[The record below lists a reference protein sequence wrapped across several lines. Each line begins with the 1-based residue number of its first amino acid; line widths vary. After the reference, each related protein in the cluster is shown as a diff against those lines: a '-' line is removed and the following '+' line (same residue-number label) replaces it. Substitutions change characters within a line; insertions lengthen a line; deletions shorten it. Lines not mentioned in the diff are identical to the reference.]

1 MADKVLAGEYTGAE
15 IKVSANGQSAYVLA
29 PGEQAHYINKLNV
42 ESVSEVNRTSSNDVA
57 SAFVG
62 QALIGNAG
70 LLLGS
75 NQKEIMLEIHWK
87 DGTKSLVTVGNNAH
101 QAIIIGM
108 YNDTTQAQQDKIATQ
123 DASARKTGTI
133 ITIVIVIICTL
144 IYSIFFKIPQA
155 RRAVPPK
162 FSEPGRQIPSL
173 PGSHRYDIL
182 AL

>member
-1 MADKVLAGEYTGAE
+1 MYSFVDIQSGKAYNGCMDMPKKEDVIMADKVLAGEYTGAE

-29 PGEQAHYINKLNV
+29 PGGQAHYINKLNV

-87 DGTKSLVTVGNNAH
+87 DGTKSLITVGNNAH

-144 IYSIFFKIPQA
+144 IYLIPTT
-155 RRAVPPK
+155 
-162 FSEPGRQIPSL
+162 
-173 PGSHRYDIL
+173 
-182 AL
+182 

>member
-1 MADKVLAGEYTGAE
+1 MHSFVDIQSGKAYNGCMDMPKKEDVIMADKVLAGEYTGAE

-29 PGEQAHYINKLNV
+29 SGEQAHYINKLNV

-62 QALIGNAG
+62 QALIGNTG

-144 IYSIFFKIPQA
+144 IYLIPTT
-155 RRAVPPK
+155 
-162 FSEPGRQIPSL
+162 
-173 PGSHRYDIL
+173 
-182 AL
+182 

>member
-1 MADKVLAGEYTGAE
+1 MHSFVDIQSGKAYNGCMDMPKKEDVIMADKVLAGEYTGAE

-29 PGEQAHYINKLNV
+29 SGEQAHYINKLNV

-133 ITIVIVIICTL
+133 ITNVIVIICTL
-144 IYSIFFKIPQA
+144 IYLIPTT
-155 RRAVPPK
+155 
-162 FSEPGRQIPSL
+162 
-173 PGSHRYDIL
+173 
-182 AL
+182 

>member
-29 PGEQAHYINKLNV
+29 SGEQAHYINKLNV

-87 DGTKSLVTVGNNAH
+87 DGTKSLVTVGNNDH

-144 IYSIFFKIPQA
+144 IYLIPTT
-155 RRAVPPK
+155 
-162 FSEPGRQIPSL
+162 
-173 PGSHRYDIL
+173 
-182 AL
+182 

>member
-1 MADKVLAGEYTGAE
+1 MHSFVDIQSGKAYNGCMDMPKKEDVIMADKVLAGEYTGAE

-108 YNDTTQAQQDKIATQ
+108 YNDTTQAQQDKTATQ

-133 ITIVIVIICTL
+133 ITIAIVIICTL
-144 IYSIFFKIPQA
+144 IYLIPTT
-155 RRAVPPK
+155 
-162 FSEPGRQIPSL
+162 
-173 PGSHRYDIL
+173 
-182 AL
+182 

>member
-29 PGEQAHYINKLNV
+29 PGGQAHYINKLNV
-42 ESVSEVNRTSSNDVA
+42 ESVTEVNRTSSNDVA

-87 DGTKSLVTVGNNAH
+87 DGTKSLITVGNSAH

-108 YNDTTQAQQDKIATQ
+108 YNETTQAQQDKIAAQ

-133 ITIVIVIICTL
+133 VTIVIVIICTL
-144 IYSIFFKIPQA
+144 IYLIPTT
-155 RRAVPPK
+155 
-162 FSEPGRQIPSL
+162 
-173 PGSHRYDIL
+173 
-182 AL
+182 

>member
-1 MADKVLAGEYTGAE
+1 MYSFVDIQSGKAYIGCMDMPKKEDVIMADKVLAGEYTGAE

-29 PGEQAHYINKLNV
+29 PGGQAHYINKLNV

-87 DGTKSLVTVGNNAH
+87 DGTKSLITVGNNAH

-144 IYSIFFKIPQA
+144 IYLIPTT
-155 RRAVPPK
+155 
-162 FSEPGRQIPSL
+162 
-173 PGSHRYDIL
+173 
-182 AL
+182 